1 MGMASNNVLN
11 CRSLRSLDSQK
22 LRFCYPV
29 SLIVRHKDVS
39 VEIETI
45 FKLVT
50 ATLGIFGVARI
61 IYEFSTGSKNKL
73 REEYRFAKEF
83 LRDIAQE
90 PKLHPLAIEKGY
102 YAIAGTTSIKSKE
115 IEYILS
121 LENPDTCLKDY
132 VLSRQYL
139 EHISKNGNFKV
150 EFSQKYKSDFSRNW
164 RKTVHVLIYFFGS
177 LIALSPFL
185 LFKPLGLNINQFMG
199 LTVIT
204 IPVFGFFAF
213 DSLKSFIKIKRGEKL
228 VISQSKHTKLIIVKN
243 QPVKPYS

>member
-1 MGMASNNVLN
+1 M
-11 CRSLRSLDSQK
+11 
-22 LRFCYPV
+22 
-29 SLIVRHKDVS
+29 
-39 VEIETI
+39 EIETI

-50 ATLGIFGVARI
+50 AALGIFGVAKI

-115 IEYILS
+115 IEYVLS

-132 VLSRQYL
+132 TLSRQYL
-139 EHISKNGNFKV
+139 EHISQNGNFKI
-150 EFSQKYKSDFSRNW
+150 EFSQKYKSNFSRNW
-164 RKTVHVLIYFFGS
+164 RKTVHVLVYFFGS
-177 LIALSPFL
+177 FIALSPLL

-199 LTVIT
+199 LAIIT
-204 IPVFGFFAF
+204 MPVFGFFAF

-228 VISQSKHTKLIIVKN
+228 VSSQSKHTKLIIVKN
-243 QPVKPYS
+243 QSVNLMSN